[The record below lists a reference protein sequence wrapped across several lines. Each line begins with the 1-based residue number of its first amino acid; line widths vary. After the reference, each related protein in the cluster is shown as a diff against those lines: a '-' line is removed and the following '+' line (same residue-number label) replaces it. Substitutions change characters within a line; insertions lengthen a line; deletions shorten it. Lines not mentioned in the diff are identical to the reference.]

1 MIYAILLTYLL
12 IKEATSLPTL
22 QPGGA
27 ATALLALI
35 LCAYLISSS
44 DDIFP
49 PLALPTELSFCF
61 A

>member
-1 MIYAILLTYLL
+1 M
-12 IKEATSLPTL
+12 L

-35 LCAYLISSS
+35 LCAYLMNSSE
-44 DDIFP
+44 DIFP
-49 PLALPTELSFCF
+49 LFALLTELSFCL

>member
-1 MIYAILLTYLL
+1 V
-12 IKEATSLPTL
+12 LPIDH
-22 QPGGA
+22 PGGA

-35 LCAYLISSS
+35 LCAYLMSSS

-49 PLALPTELSFCF
+49 LLALLTEFSFCF